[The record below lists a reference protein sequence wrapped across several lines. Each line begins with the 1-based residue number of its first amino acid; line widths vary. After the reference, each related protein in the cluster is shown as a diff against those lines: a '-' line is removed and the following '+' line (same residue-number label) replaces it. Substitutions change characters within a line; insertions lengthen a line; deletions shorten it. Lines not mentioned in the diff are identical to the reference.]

1 MRSSPTTWRPS
12 QTPRGSARR
21 SCPITS
27 PYVSNPILAALFAA
41 FPAVRDRALADPT
54 FLFKLGVEVFG
65 DVGLSVAAEMHSRN
79 DRFADEAEYFVADV
93 VAGSALNAAVLT
105 MLSPTVSFG
114 VSPGGGRAL
123 RMLNRVDGRL
133 NDFIRLLFC
142 RALPP
147 AFPASAFVPGTYPL
161 SRRVGSL
168 ALQGVRV
175 GASPRSWG
183 SRDRRPPTACVA
195 SVGSTRPG
203 VQRRVRRVDPSGGA
217 AAPRARGGVGRVH
230 GDERKRSATGHHRR
244 GARDEGSA
252 RACIRPSPRWR
263 PSRCVCGIT
272 RGAGRSSRSA
282 CAPWRTRYT
291 ASRRDSIE
299 AKRAV
304 ARWTS
309 PPRSEKSPRVP
320 RTRSSRD
327 ANRRRR
333 IEHSRAALLL
343 QMGVESS
350 RRGRRR
356 ASLRATTRR

>member
-1 MRSSPTTWRPS
+1 MASIADAEGIRASVLSDYL
-12 QTPRGSARR
+12 A
-21 SCPITS
+21 
-27 PYVSNPILAALFAA
+27 YVSNPILAALFAA

-147 AFPASAFVPGTYPL
+147 AFPASAFVPGTYPAGVASVR
-161 SRRVGSL
+161 SRCRACAS
-168 ALQGVRV
+168 

-203 VQRRVRRVDPSGGA
+203 GTAKGTP
-217 AAPRARGGVGRVH
+217 
-230 GDERKRSATGHHRR
+230 
-244 GARDEGSA
+244 
-252 RACIRPSPRWR
+252 
-263 PSRCVCGIT
+263 
-272 RGAGRSSRSA
+272 GRS
-282 CAPWRTRYT
+282 
-291 ASRRDSIE
+291 I
-299 AKRAV
+299 
-304 ARWTS
+304 
-309 PPRSEKSPRVP
+309 
-320 RTRSSRD
+320 
-327 ANRRRR
+327 RRRR
-333 IEHSRAALLL
+333 R
-343 QMGVESS
+343 SS
-350 RRGRRR
+350 SPRRSGAR
-356 ASLRATTRR
+356 SWG

>member
-1 MRSSPTTWRPS
+1 MASIADAEGIRASVLSDYL
-12 QTPRGSARR
+12 A
-21 SCPITS
+21 
-27 PYVSNPILAALFAA
+27 YVSNPILAALFAA

-175 GASPRSWG
+175 GGVSAL
-183 SRDRRPPTACVA
+183 
-195 SVGSTRPG
+195 VGFAG
-203 VQRRVRRVDPSGGA
+203 QA
-217 AAPRARGGVGRVH
+217 AANGVCRLRRKYAPGGYAKGAGSIHPGRRRSSSRGGWGRVH

-244 GARDEGSA
+244 GARDEGERA
-252 RACIRPSPRWR
+252 RAS
-263 PSRCVCGIT
+263 
-272 RGAGRSSRSA
+272 
-282 CAPWRTRYT
+282 
-291 ASRRDSIE
+291 
-299 AKRAV
+299 
-304 ARWTS
+304 
-309 PPRSEKSPRVP
+309 
-320 RTRSSRD
+320 
-327 ANRRRR
+327 
-333 IEHSRAALLL
+333 
-343 QMGVESS
+343 
-350 RRGRRR
+350 GRRR
-356 ASLRATTRR
+356 GGDRRDASVE

>member
-1 MRSSPTTWRPS
+1 M
-12 QTPRGSARR
+12 
-21 SCPITS
+21 
-27 PYVSNPILAALFAA
+27 
-41 FPAVRDRALADPT
+41 RDRALADPT

-175 GASPRSWG
+175 GGVSAL
-183 SRDRRPPTACVA
+183 
-195 SVGSTRPG
+195 VGFAG
-203 VQRRVRRVDPSGGA
+203 QA
-217 AAPRARGGVGRVH
+217 AANGVCRLRRKYAPGGYSEGYAGSIHPEAPPLLEPAAEWGAFMGMSGNVRQQAIIGAELAMRESARVH
-230 GDERKRSATGHHRR
+230 
-244 GARDEGSA
+244 
-252 RACIRPSPRWR
+252 P
-263 PSRCVCGIT
+263 
-272 RGAGRSSRSA
+272 
-282 CAPWRTRYT
+282 
-291 ASRRDSIE
+291 
-299 AKRAV
+299 AV
-304 ARWTS
+304 AAVATVAMRLWNNAWGG
-309 PPRSEKSPRVP
+309 EKFAERM
-320 RTRSSRD
+320 
-327 ANRRRR
+327 
-333 IEHSRAALLL
+333 RA
-343 QMGVESS
+343 MENEVYGVE
-350 RRGRRR
+350 
-356 ASLRATTRR
+356 A